1 MKKIGMLLMTC
12 LLLLACNT
20 DDDIE
25 EIFIGNRFKITG
37 LTYNGQKTVKDV
49 KEFYEVNDTYWIAFS
64 QSAITGVLQPGMTIE
79 GTWNANGKNRELTI
93 DLISPKNANGASDI
107 CSKVF
112 SIIKN
117 ATSYSGDKNVLRIKR
132 NGDSFIEL
140 SSEK

>member
-12 LLLLACNT
+12 LLLLACST